1 MKLYYSSGACS
12 LSPHIVLREAGIA
25 FQLVRVDTKTHKLD
39 DGTDF
44 YQINGKGYVPVLE
57 LDDGERIT
65 EGPAIVQYLADLAP
79 NSRLA
84 PKNGTIE
91 RTRLQEWLNFIS
103 TELHKQFSPLFSSS
117 TPEEWKKALHQKL
130 ATRFD
135 WLSTQLK
142 GKAYLTGS
150 QFTVADAYLFAVVNW
165 TNFTG
170 IDLQRWP
177 VLADYVARVAARPK
191 VQEALKAEG
200 LLKDRAA

>member
-57 LDDGERIT
+57 LDDGEHIT

-103 TELHKQFSPLFSSS
+103 TELHKQFSPLFSAS

-135 WLSTQLK
+135 WLSTQLQ
-142 GKAYLTGS
+142 GRAYLTGS

-165 TNFTG
+165 TSFTP
-170 IDLQRWP
+170 IDLKRWP
-177 VLADYVARVAARPK
+177 VLADYVARVAARPQ